1 MPEILSKT
9 ESDGDFFVTVRQSLV
24 LNGQNVNRLAL
35 RLRNDAP
42 FTATG
47 VRLRVVRTDVTGSK
61 REEREFDVDG
71 ILIRPAQESILPDI
85 ALPIAWKSV
94 DVRIVSVRSDEYV
107 YALSEDGD
115 RIVMQR
121 ETRRERVRS
130 FSHGKGSVS
139 RKYGRRGALA
149 VILGIVAITAII
161 LGAVLPSVIENG
173 REKIMQHAASRGEYV
188 EVQEHS

>member
-85 ALPIAWKSV
+85 ALPIAWKAV
-94 DVRIVSVRSDEYV
+94 DVRIVSVRS
-107 YALSEDGD
+107 AAK
-115 RIVMQR
+115 IV
-121 ETRRERVRS
+121 
-130 FSHGKGSVS
+130 
-139 RKYGRRGALA
+139 
-149 VILGIVAITAII
+149 
-161 LGAVLPSVIENG
+161 
-173 REKIMQHAASRGEYV
+173 
-188 EVQEHS
+188 

>member
-35 RLRNDAP
+35 CLRNDAP

-85 ALPIAWKSV
+85 ALPIAWKAV

-107 YALSEDGD
+107 YVLSEDGD

-130 FSHGKGSVS
+130 FSHGKGSGS
-139 RKYGRRGALA
+139 RQYGRRGALA
-149 VILGIVAITAII
+149 VILGIVAITAIV

-173 REKIMQHAASRGEYV
+173 REKIMQHEASRGEYV